1 MSLWCNVV
9 SCVKELLER
18 MNDNTHYVSSHRE
31 SLTLLPP
38 PPIPH
43 RETRPRSAG
52 YTVTTNCDT
61 LARTPTRG
69 GNEYS
74 SLPVMHSSRQVYM
87 LYIVQWF
94 MCKTFVS
101 NIFSLYC
108 AHVCALELCMC
119 VCSVTVAL
127 ILTASACHVWNTYI
141 VGCITH
147 YTILISINSFHK
159 SYQ

>member
-1 MSLWCNVV
+1 MLLWCNVV

-18 MNDNTHYVSSHRE
+18 MNDNTHYVTSHRE

-52 YTVTTNCDT
+52 YTVTANCDT

-74 SLPVMHSSRQVYM
+74 SLPVMHSSRQVYT
-87 LYIVQWF
+87 LYFVKWS
-94 MCKTFVS
+94 MCKSFVNS
-101 NIFSLYC
+101 IFSLYF
-108 AHVCALELCMC
+108 AHVCALEFCMC
-119 VCSVTVAL
+119 VFSYCCTDP
-127 ILTASACHVWNTYI
+127 
-141 VGCITH
+141 
-147 YTILISINSFHK
+147 NSFCMSCLRHIYSGVLHT
-159 SYQ
+159 SYNSDRYIAFIQATSN